1 MLTSFKINYFLRRLN
16 IPSNVATAITTC
28 TTAFIMAFSGSGL
41 LKINGVATTLDIKPA
56 TPTKS
61 LSIEL

>member
-1 MLTSFKINYFLRRLN
+1 MRARFKINYFLRRLN

-41 LKINGVATTLDIKPA
+41 PKINGVATKLVTKPE
-56 TPTKS
+56 TPINNE
-61 LSIEL
+61 SIEL